1 MTSLRDSG
9 ERRAGVL
16 DTAEQTQLRQLVRS
30 QLPRL
35 YRLAQRLGGEDPE
48 ELVQETMVR
57 ACRGFGSLRDVEA
70 GPKWL
75 TTILT
80 NVWRDRMRRRST
92 RPIEIAAS
100 HDDERFSLFQ
110 HLTDEDPWP
119 WSDTM
124 HVDFLGAFSEE
135 DVHEVLQRVPV
146 LYRAPLVLRYI
157 EGHSVEGV
165 AEILDRPAGTVMSQL
180 HRGRQRYE
188 RLLWEYAV
196 ESGLV
201 DEEPPGTT
209 GPDTTRGGTT

>member
-1 MTSLRDSG
+1 M
-9 ERRAGVL
+9 L
-16 DTAEQTQLRQLVRS
+16 DTAEQTQLRELVRS

-57 ACRGFGSLRDVEA
+57 ACRGFGSLRDHQA

-80 NVWRDRMRRRST
+80 NVWRDRMRRRGT
-92 RPIEIAAS
+92 RPRELS
-100 HDDERFSLFQ
+100 TDHGDGSFSLFQ
-110 HLTDEDPWP
+110 QLTDEDPWP

-124 HVDFLGAFSEE
+124 HVDFLGSFSEE
-135 DVHEVLQRVPV
+135 DVHLVLQRVPV

-157 EGHSVEGV
+157 EGHTVQEV
-165 AEILDRPAGTVMSQL
+165 AEVLDRPQGTVMSQL
-180 HRGRQRYE
+180 HRGRDRFE
-188 RLLWEYAV
+188 RLLWDYAV

-201 DEEPPGTT
+201 DVT
-209 GPDTTRGGTT
+209 PDHAEQGGDR

>member
-1 MTSLRDSG
+1 M
-9 ERRAGVL
+9 L
-16 DTAEQTQLRQLVRS
+16 DTAEQTQLRQLVRG

-57 ACRGFGSLRDVEA
+57 ACRGFGALRDVEA

-80 NVWRDRMRRRST
+80 NVWRDRMRRRGT
-92 RPIEIAAS
+92 RPREVATP
-100 HDDERFSLFQ
+100 HHDERFSLFQ

-124 HVDFLGAFSEE
+124 HVDFLGAFSEQ
-135 DVHEVLQRVPV
+135 DVHEVLQRVPG

-157 EGHSVEGV
+157 EGHTVEEV
-165 AEILDRPAGTVMSQL
+165 AEILDRPPGTIMSQL
-180 HRGRQRYE
+180 HRGRQHYE

-201 DEEPPGTT
+201 DEGPHDPPAQHTQDTT
-209 GPDTTRGGTT
+209 GGGAT